1 MFEFSI
7 ILVNSH
13 LLHSVL
19 LYENAIF
26 TGMCFRSWGRSPTTK
41 SHKQESPKSTL
52 FNLLR
57 WIILLK
63 LLDLSSSP
71 QEYWFV
77 NCRLHTGTTNNLW
90 SYSYERRII
99 KNAKDILQIQATRC
113 QIMYSSDAKEKSW
126 SSKYLLNIST
136 RKWQIIIIR
145 SVIRSLV
152 GIRDN

>member
-57 WIILLK
+57 
-63 LLDLSSSP
+63 
-71 QEYWFV
+71 
-77 NCRLHTGTTNNLW
+77 
-90 SYSYERRII
+90 
-99 KNAKDILQIQATRC
+99 
-113 QIMYSSDAKEKSW
+113 
-126 SSKYLLNIST
+126 
-136 RKWQIIIIR
+136 
-145 SVIRSLV
+145 
-152 GIRDN
+152 